1 MKRNVAK
8 KQHEEKGISID
19 ILLLMFALLGVFFLL
34 SLVSHSQNDPS
45 FSNIVFTKYKDVT
58 QNLFGKVG
66 AYTSDALG
74 TAVGTPALLMPFLL
88 FYMTLLLHRYKSD
101 RVKPGR
107 ILFILINGIFIIMT
121 LAIFYGLIGGEDVF
135 FATKPAGG
143 AIGVLASAFIASL
156 VGRVGGIILSLGLL
170 LALSMLFF
178 SMSLSEVGKST
189 KTTAQTILGSFIA
202 LFAVI
207 KNKFKKGDKIESD
220 EIDNQ
225 VQQVEPEVVLDQDER
240 DAINS
245 IMFTKETEKEPE
257 IADTLLSDYN
267 DVFVPAQQQPSVEE
281 FIEKAPEPVVEDE
294 PIIVR
299 EPVKIEEEHIAEEPI
314 ILHKQAKVEKKLFA
328 SYSLPLNILTD
339 PDRSIKQ
346 DSPEE
351 LQRQADLLIQK
362 LQDFDVSG
370 KVKAIQPG
378 PVVTM
383 FEVEPAAG
391 TRISKIAGLEK
402 DLALSMSALSIRIIA
417 PIPGTNRIGVEVPNR
432 NRAGVAIKELL
443 QTKEFAA
450 NTSPL
455 TVALGKDVTGKP
467 FMSDVKK
474 MPHLLVA
481 GTTGSGKSVGVNTMI
496 CSMLYKSSP
505 EQVKFIMIDPKMV
518 ELSIYRDI
526 PHLLA
531 PVVTD
536 TKLAPSV
543 LRNVVDEMERR
554 YEKLMEKKVRNIEGY
569 NEMVAKDGS
578 EPEMFYLVVVV
589 DEFADLMMVA
599 GKDVETSITRIAQ
612 KARAVGIH
620 LIIATQRPTANV
632 ITGLIKAN
640 MPARL
645 AFKVA
650 QSNDSRIILDQKG
663 ADMLLG
669 YGDSLFIP
677 PGTSDALRIH
687 GAFVS
692 DEEVRNIVECAKEF
706 GEPEYNM
713 EILKDH
719 SEEEA
724 SNSPDGEKEDSKYQ
738 EALDLVYRKEQASIS
753 MIQRDLSIGYNRA
766 AKIFEMMERRGI
778 IEPSTGSS
786 KPRKV
791 IRPRDGDY

>member
-1 MKRNVAK
+1 MSKRTK
-8 KQHEEKGISID
+8 KQPVEQRGLGTE
-19 ILLLMFALLGVFFLL
+19 LLLLLFVLLGVFFLL
-34 SLVSHSQNDPS
+34 SLISYNEHDAAFFETVN
-45 FSNIVFTKYKDVT
+45 TKHVIPIK
-58 QNLFGKVG
+58 NLFGVTG
-66 AYTSDALG
+66 ALVADIMGAALG
-74 TAVGTPALLMPFLL
+74 VASLFVPFLC
-88 FYMTLLLHRYKSD
+88 FYIALLLHQFKNGK
-101 RVKPGR
+101 VKAGV
-107 ILFILINGIFIIMT
+107 ILGVVVAGILIISTFS
-121 LAIFYGLIGGEDVF
+121 LFAGLIGTESKDLF
-135 FATKPAGG
+135 FTKHSSGG
-143 AIGVLASAFIASL
+143 ALGAFASIIVVSL
-156 VGRVGGIILSLGLL
+156 VGRVGGIILSL
-170 LALSMLFF
+170 AIMLILTMLMFHV
-178 SMSLSEVGKST
+178 SLSQVAKSVKSFVLGIVFIFAKLFSGIKRRKSNNVNKMPEEILDDSEREAIRKITFEAEEVAPAIT
-189 KTTAQTILGSFIA
+189 ED
-202 LFAVI
+202 I
-207 KNKFKKGDKIESD
+207 KD
-220 EIDNQ
+220 
-225 VQQVEPEVVLDQDER
+225 
-240 DAINS
+240 
-245 IMFTKETEKEPE
+245 
-257 IADTLLSDYN
+257 
-267 DVFVPAQQQPSVEE
+267 
-281 FIEKAPEPVVEDE
+281 DE
-294 PIIVR
+294 PIFKQ
-299 EPVKIEEEHIAEEPI
+299 PFIEEIEEKEEVI
-314 ILHKQAKVEKKLFA
+314 EIREQSKVDKKLI
-328 SYSLPLNILTD
+328 SKYSIPISILSD
-339 PDRSIKQ
+339 PDKSIKK

-351 LQRQADLLIQK
+351 LKHQGELLIQK
-362 LQDFDVSG
+362 LKDFDVSG
-370 KVKAIQPG
+370 KVRAIQPG

-383 FEVEPAAG
+383 FEIEPAAG
-391 TRISKIAGLEK
+391 TRISKIAGLER

-417 PIPGTNRIGVEVPNR
+417 PIPGTNTIGIEVPNK

-443 QTKEFAA
+443 QAKEFA
-450 NTSPL
+450 NNKSEL
-455 TVALGKDVTGKP
+455 TIALGKDVTGKP
-467 FMSDVKK
+467 FMSDIKK

-481 GTTGSGKSVGVNTMI
+481 GTTGSGKSVGINTMI
-496 CSMLYKSSP
+496 CSILYKSSP
-505 EQVKFIMIDPKMV
+505 DKVKFVMIDPKMV

-569 NEMVAKDGS
+569 NEIVAMDGS

-677 PGTSDALRIH
+677 PGTSDAIRIH

-692 DEEVRNIVECAKEF
+692 DEEVRNVVEEVKKF
-706 GEPEYNM
+706 GEPEYDL
-713 EILKDH
+713 EIIKDH
-719 SEEEA
+719 SEEAED
-724 SNSPDGEKEDSKYQ
+724 NSGEKEDAKYQ
-738 EALDLVYRKEQASIS
+738 EALDLAFRMGEASIS
-753 MIQRDLSIGYNRA
+753 KIQRELSIGYNRA

-791 IRPRDGDY
+791 IRPRDSDY